1 MRTRV
6 ERAAPESG
14 AMTVRIPLLEGES
27 VLDRELSVEDGTRRS
42 RIRSERRRRRLD
54 QHRPAA

>member
-1 MRTRV
+1 
-6 ERAAPESG
+6 
-14 AMTVRIPLLEGES
+14 MTVRIPLLEGES